1 MSLQV
6 RQVEYKDKME
16 EEWELFQKSMKEES
30 HVSATS
36 KQQNLYL
43 CGGVVCVCTGLCVFE
58 GGCTPTYF

>member
-43 CGGVVCVCTGLCVFE
+43 CVGGGGRGCVCVYRFVCV
-58 GGCTPTYF
+58 